1 MAVIVMMNPKGG
13 TGKTTSALLLA
24 QALSKHSQVAIV
36 DCDRNENILRW
47 QENRQALNRSMPFA
61 VLSAPADDAEKVM
74 DIIIEAEDGHDYV
87 IVDLEGVKTQTAT
100 FALGRAHFV
109 LVPIKP
115 SSMEI
120 SLAGV
125 AVQHIKG
132 TSRVFNREIPFAILL
147 NRTNAAFATHREREL
162 RTQLDEAQVPT
173 LSVAIMQREAYANM
187 FEDGEMIE
195 EMALSESAQSKA
207 LDNRDAYAGAVVKM
221 VQQIEGK

>member
-24 QALSKHSQVAIV
+24 QALSKRGTVAIV

-47 QENRQALNRSMPFA
+47 RESRGELGREIPFD
-61 VLSAPADDAEKVM
+61 VLAAPAEDAEGVM
-74 DIIIEAEDGHDYV
+74 DIIIAAEQDHDYV

-120 SLAGV
+120 ALAGV
-125 AVQHIKG
+125 AVQHIKS
-132 TSRVFNREIPFAILL
+132 TSRVFNRELPFAILL
-147 NRTNAAFATHREREL
+147 NRTNAAFATHRERQL
-162 RTQLDEAQVPT
+162 RQDLEEAQVPT
-173 LSVAIMQREAYANM
+173 LPVSIMQREAYANM

-195 EMALSESAQSKA
+195 EMELSDKA
-207 LDNRDAYAGAVVKM
+207 RAKAVENRDAYADAVIAM
-221 VQQIEGK
+221 VDGIGRS

>member
-1 MAVIVMMNPKGG
+1 MPVIVMMNPKGG

-47 QENRQALNRSMPFA
+47 QENRKSLDRPMPFA

-132 TSRVFNREIPFAILL
+132 TSKVFQREIPFAILL

-162 RTQLDEAQVPT
+162 RSQLDEAGVPMVPVT
-173 LSVAIMQREAYANM
+173 IMQREAYANM
-187 FEDGEMIE
+187 FEDGEVIE
-195 EMALSESAQSKA
+195 DMDLNDAARTKA
-207 LDNRDAYAGAVVKM
+207 LDNRDAYADAVIAM
-221 VQQIEGK
+221 IQQIEGK

>member
-24 QALSKHSQVAIV
+24 QAMAKRGTVAVV

-47 QENRQALNRSMPFA
+47 KDNRTEVGRAVPFTILA
-61 VLSAPADDAEKVM
+61 APAEDAEAVM
-74 DIIIEAEDGHDYV
+74 DIIIEAENHHDYV

-120 SLAGV
+120 ALAGV
-125 AVQHIKG
+125 AVKHIKG
-132 TSRVFNREIPFAILL
+132 TSRIFERELPFAILL
-147 NRTNAAFATHREREL
+147 NRTNAAFATSRERQL
-162 RTQLDEAQVPT
+162 RKDLDEAEVPT
-173 LSVAIMQREAYANM
+173 LSVSIMQREAYANM
-187 FEDGEMIE
+187 FEDGELIE
-195 EMALSESAQSKA
+195 EMELTEDARNKA
-207 LDNRDAYAGAVVKM
+207 IENRDCFADAVIGMLKQV
-221 VQQIEGK
+221 ERA